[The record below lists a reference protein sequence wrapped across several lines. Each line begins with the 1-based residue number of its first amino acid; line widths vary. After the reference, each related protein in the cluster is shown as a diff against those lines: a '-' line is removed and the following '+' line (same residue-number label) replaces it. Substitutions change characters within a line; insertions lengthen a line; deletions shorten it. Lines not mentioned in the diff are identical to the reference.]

1 MMWAQIINGRAVNP
15 VTVDPA
21 DCYAAEWLAE
31 QPPFV
36 EVPDGTL
43 HGAVDNGDGTFTN
56 PVEASK
62 PRILSKTAFQDYAVT
77 QLGGGLTGMGRFT
90 EIMDATRNSS
100 AGAVRFAYSRY
111 EAANTFEK
119 ENTSQLTAVM
129 AADTTE
135 GHLTEQERTAI
146 LDNWP

>member
-1 MMWAQIINGRAVNP
+1 M
-15 VTVDPA
+15 T
-21 DCYAAEWLAE
+21 
-31 QPPFV
+31 
-36 EVPDGTL
+36 EVVKVSCFPNDGTPEVIEGSPVL
-43 HGAVDNGDGTFTN
+43 GDIVRITTTTGAVIYETYTPPPTPG
-56 PVEASK
+56 
-62 PRILSKTAFQDYAVT
+62 PRPPSVLSKTAFQDYAVT

-90 EIMDATRNSS
+90 EIMDATKNSS

-129 AADTTE
+129 AADNTE